1 MIPTFTLGDRLRK
14 AREVTGMS
22 QVEFAEH
29 IGIGRSTVQSY
40 ENGTTA
46 PKQIALRAWAMATG
60 VPFYWLQW
68 GITEAPRRERERGF
82 GILETAE
89 TPAHPLS
96 ADGAGASGEKL
107 PRLDSNQQPAGYG
120 SLNPRQAPGVV
131 TDLGTKRRKV
141 EQVQRVTR
149 PKHLEQDAA

>member
-40 ENGTTA
+40 ENGTTS
-46 PKQIALRAWAMATG
+46 PKQIALKAWAMATG
-60 VPFYWLQW
+60 VPFHWLAW
-68 GITEAPRRERERGF
+68 GMTEAP
-82 GILETAE
+82 TQPPVMA
-89 TPAHPLS
+89 
-96 ADGAGASGEKL
+96 GAGASAQKL